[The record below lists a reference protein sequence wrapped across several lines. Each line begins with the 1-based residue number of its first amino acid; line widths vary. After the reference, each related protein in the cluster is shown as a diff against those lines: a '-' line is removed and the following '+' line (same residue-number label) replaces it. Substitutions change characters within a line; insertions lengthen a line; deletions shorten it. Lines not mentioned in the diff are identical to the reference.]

1 MPNPDF
7 EGTVPRM
14 RCETCKHW
22 HPLIAVDGHP
32 GAGACS
38 KFADHDLQRLG
49 QSIITLDLSVCS
61 NWQSKAPVL
70 E

>member
-1 MPNPDF
+1 MPNPEF

-22 HPLIAVDGHP
+22 HPHSDVDGHP
-32 GAGACS
+32 GAGACG
-38 KFADHDLQRLG
+38 KRANQDRRYMPQT
-49 QSIITLDLSVCS
+49 IITLDLSVCS
-61 NWQSKAPVL
+61 NWQAKATVL